1 MQILLFA
8 SIITHK
14 GGHGG
19 ENNTN
24 TIIPTVEMRSV
35 AHTINIK
42 HHSSVFARVQSL

>member
-8 SIITHK
+8 SIIIHK
-14 GGHGG
+14 SGHGD

-24 TIIPTVEMRSV
+24 TIIPNVEMHTV